1 MRYSKRFATH
11 HGLPLGRGCTIADML
26 KGGRKGRVSRLV
38 GYMRGRVGRPGGK
51 IRQGLMMG
59 SRKKQL
65 ASTAG
70 WRRTFCTQEPAV
82 RSEMMRLRAG
92 RFVCVRLCLSGREP
106 PPTSQGS
113 CLLWLCVAGCIQYSK
128 MREPDERA
136 GVGEEQL
143 QGHVVRPTVL
153 SWLSQWARRVGRLGG
168 GRE

>member
-1 MRYSKRFATH
+1 MVSHWGEVAPF
-11 HGLPLGRGCTIADML
+11 ADML

-38 GYMRGRVGRPGGK
+38 GHKRRRVGRPGRE

-59 SRKKQL
+59 SGKQL

-70 WRRTFCTQEPAV
+70 WRRTFCAQEPAV
-82 RSEMMRLRAG
+82 RSEMMRLRA
-92 RFVCVRLCLSGREP
+92 RRLCVCLSVCLSGREP

-113 CLLWLCVAGCIQYSK
+113 CLLWLCVAGSIQYSK

-143 QGHVVRPTVL
+143 QGHVVQPTVR
-153 SWLSQWARRVGRLGG
+153 SWLSQWARRAGWLSR